1 MSSDTLEVTPGA
13 ERRLKPR
20 YALHLTG
27 QAEVLYRRL
36 PPPTAG
42 PSPVAPGRFKVE
54 SVNVSSGG
62 FMLTFDTDISDGDS
76 LRLFFPLPDTDQ
88 DVRFEGNIQWLRR
101 NASNLMG
108 RYCAGVA
115 FKNTSPEVVDTL
127 VAYAARHNPEPLK

>member
-1 MSSDTLEVTPGA
+1 MSSDSPNSGSGSD
-13 ERRLKPR
+13 RRLKPR
-20 YALHLTG
+20 YALHLVG
-27 QAEVLYRRL
+27 QAEVLYRRAPAL
-36 PPPTAG
+36 GTG
-42 PSPVAPGRFKVE
+42 PAPLAPGRFRVE
-54 SVNVSSGG
+54 SVNVSEGG

-115 FKNTSPEVVDTL
+115 FKNTSREVVETL
-127 VAYAARHNPEPLK
+127 VAYAARHNPEPLA